1 MQSRPVTRTSP
12 TAAAPGA
19 GTFDG
24 GTADITYPQVTND
37 KQVGDY
43 AGGNPGE
50 SGAVYA
56 VTCAEKGCEQFAEV
70 LKLCRQIL
78 TECECH
84 AGCPACV
91 PPLPPGVSDEELEQL
106 FIESNASVVCTLSL
120 LVYLLD
126 GRVEAPDVKI
136 DRLPTPQVIEPPG
149 DDIEVKKLN
158 NRLERASTIL
168 REKRE
173 RLH

>member
-1 MQSRPVTRTSP
+1 M
-12 TAAAPGA
+12 
-19 GTFDG
+19 
-24 GTADITYPQVTND
+24 
-37 KQVGDY
+37 
-43 AGGNPGE
+43 
-50 SGAVYA
+50 
-56 VTCAEKGCEQFAEV
+56 
-70 LKLCRQIL
+70 
-78 TECECH
+78 
-84 AGCPACV
+84 

-120 LVYLLD
+120 LEYLLD
-126 GRVEAPDVKI
+126 GQIEVPDVKI

>member
-1 MQSRPVTRTSP
+1 MGDIQDIDTDVALIESDPQWNSALYLYDTVE
-12 TAAAPGA
+12 
-19 GTFDG
+19 G
-24 GTADITYPQVTND
+24 G
-37 KQVGDY
+37 VGY
-43 AGGNPGE
+43 
-50 SGAVYA
+50 
-56 VTCAEKGCEQFAEV
+56 AEKVCEQFAEV

-78 TECECH
+78 TECECR

-106 FIESNASVVCTLSL
+106 FVESNASVVCTLSL
-120 LVYLLD
+120 LAYLLD
-126 GRVEAPDVKI
+126 GRVEAPDVII
-136 DRLPTPQVIEPPG
+136 DCLPMPQVIEPPG
-149 DDIEVKKLN
+149 DDLEMKKLN